1 LSDYALRANPTCV
14 SCKKVKVDKQQFRN
28 LPLKL
33 HTQTTGNGPDLV
45 LIHGWGLHGGIWET
59 LLPHLEPYFRVTTV
73 DLPGHGHSRWQGQAA
88 LAAFA
93 DAVLASAPQQAAW
106 LGWSLGGLV
115 ALQAALAQP
124 QRIGALL
131 LLASTPSFVRRD
143 GWPSAMLPSLLDTF
157 AAELETDFERTL
169 NRFLALQVHGSC
181 NAGDVLRQLRA
192 GMLRRGQ
199 PDPAA
204 LRAGLGMLHDTD
216 LRAAC
221 AGIDCPALVLAGE
234 RDTLVPVNA
243 ARMTAGLLPRGR
255 IHALTGAGHAPFLSA
270 PDQVAARIRAFL
282 QPEVTREQ
290 ADG

>member
-1 LSDYALRANPTCV
+1 ME
-14 SCKKVKVDKQQFRN
+14 
-28 LPLKL
+28 L
-33 HTQTTGNGPDLV
+33 HTETTGHGPGLV

-73 DLPGHGHSRWQGQAA
+73 DLPGHGHSRWQGQAG

-93 DAVLASAPQQAAW
+93 DAVLDSAPQRAAW

-115 ALQAALAQP
+115 ALQAALVQP
-124 QRIGALL
+124 SRVGALL

-143 GWPSAMLPSLLDTF
+143 GWSPAMLPALLDTF
-157 AAELETDFERTL
+157 AGELETDFERTL
-169 NRFLALQVHGSC
+169 NRFLALQVHGSRS
-181 NAGDVLRQLRA
+181 AGDVLRQLRA

-204 LRAGLGMLHDTD
+204 LRAGLGILRDTD
-216 LRAAC
+216 LREAC
-221 AGIDCPALVLAGE
+221 AGIGCPALVLAGE

-243 ARMTAGLLPRGR
+243 ARLTADLLPQGR
-255 IHALTGAGHAPFLSA
+255 MHGLAGAGHAPFLSA
-270 PDQVAARIRAFL
+270 PDEVAARIRAFL
-282 QPEVTREQ
+282 QPARTREQ